1 MDGLSV
7 AQAATVLG
15 VTQAAVYKRIQRGT
29 VEHDKDAEGRVF
41 HSRRVSLSQR
51 PCYRRS
57 GRLLLRLPC
66 RRRLTLQDRP
76 TNRRDSRHPQ
86 RRKRGMGKARGRWA
100 SLVGICRGGSGLQ
113 RRKAS
118 GKEVIL
124 VWVKRTKDLFTAFI
138 VGIGMLDLIAPCERY
153 SLWSLAR
160 ASAGRR

>member
-57 GRLLLRLPC
+57 GKLLLRLPC

-86 RRKRGMGKARGRWA
+86 SRKRGMGKARGRWA
-100 SLVGICRGGSGLQ
+100 SLVGISRGGSGLQ
-113 RRKAS
+113 GRKAS
-118 GKEVIL
+118 GKEVNHL
-124 VWVKRTKDLFTAFI
+124 VWVKRTKDLFAAFM
-138 VGIGMLDLIAPCERY
+138 VGNGVLDLIAPRERY
-153 SLWSLAR
+153 SMWSLAR
-160 ASAGRR
+160 ASAG